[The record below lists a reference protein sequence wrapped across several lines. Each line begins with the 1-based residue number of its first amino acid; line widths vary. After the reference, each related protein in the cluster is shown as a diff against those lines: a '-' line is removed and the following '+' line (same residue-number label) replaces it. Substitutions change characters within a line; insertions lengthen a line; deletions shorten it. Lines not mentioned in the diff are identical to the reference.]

1 MIEISPFFWIIGVN
15 KINKVMNRLSIIF
28 LLLCMSLI
36 SCHSKIEEYSEPN
49 TVVAA
54 YIVHDSDVMPDLS
67 WVTQINYAFG
77 LIDQNTFDRINILN
91 EPRFEQIAA
100 LKKTNPDIKIL
111 LSLGGWG
118 AGGFSEMAA
127 DSIKRKAF
135 ALDCKRI
142 VDEYCIDGIDVDW
155 EYPSS
160 DEAGISAT
168 PGDIDNF
175 TLLLKDIR
183 EAIGNDKMLTIA
195 TIADAM
201 YVDFPAVI
209 DYLDMVNIMA
219 YDIARP
225 PYHHSPLY
233 RSSRAGRIT
242 TEEAVNAH
250 IKAGV
255 PVEKLVLGI
264 PLYGHGIDSLPD
276 YTYYADI
283 LKLENYN
290 FHWDDTAKV
299 PYMTDS
305 NGKFVLCYEDTN
317 SVKIKCDYIKE
328 NQLRGIMYWE
338 YTLDAPDLP
347 LIKTIYNTMYS
358 NED

>member
-1 MIEISPFFWIIGVN
+1 MMSKLN
-15 KINKVMNRLSIIF
+15 IIF
-28 LLLCMSLI
+28 LSLCMVLI
-36 SCHSKIEEYSEPN
+36 SCQPKIEETSEN
-49 TVVAA
+49 DAVVAA
-54 YIVHDSDVMPDLS
+54 YIVHDSDVMPDLR

-77 LIDQNTFDRINILN
+77 LVDQNTFDRIIILN
-91 EPRFEQIAA
+91 ESRFAQIAA
-100 LKKTNPDIKIL
+100 LKEENPEINIL

-127 DSIKRKAF
+127 DSVKRKAF

-142 VDEYCIDGIDVDW
+142 VDKYNIDGIDVDW

-168 PGDIDNF
+168 PDDINNF
-175 TLLLKDIR
+175 TLLIKDIR
-183 EAIGNDKMLTIA
+183 EAIGSDKILTIA
-195 TIADAM
+195 TIADAL

-233 RSSRAGRIT
+233 RSSHAGRIT
-242 TEEAVNAH
+242 TEEAVYAH

-255 PVEKLVLGI
+255 PPEKLVLGI

-283 LKLENYN
+283 LKLENYT

-305 NGKFVLCYEDTN
+305 EGKFVLCYEDTN
-317 SVKIKCDYIKE
+317 SVRIKCNYIREKK
-328 NQLRGIMYWE
+328 LRGIMYWE
-338 YTLDAPDLP
+338 YTLDAPHLP
-347 LIKTIYNTMYS
+347 LIKTIYNTMCKAD
-358 NED
+358 E

>member
-1 MIEISPFFWIIGVN
+1 MKKIGV
-15 KINKVMNRLSIIF
+15 ILFVLCLS
-28 LLLCMSLI
+28 LV
-36 SCHSKIEEYSEPN
+36 SCRSKNEKHVETN

-54 YIVHDSDVMPDLS
+54 YLVHDSEMIPDLRL
-67 WVTQINYAFG
+67 VTQINYAFG
-77 LIDQNTFDRINILN
+77 LVDQNTFDKIIILN
-91 EPRFEQIAA
+91 EPRFAQIAA

-127 DSIKRKAF
+127 DSVKRKAF

-142 VDEYCIDGIDVDW
+142 VDEYNIDGIDVDW

-168 PGDIDNF
+168 PDDIDNF
-175 TLLLKDIR
+175 TLLIKDIR
-183 EAIGNDKMLTIA
+183 EAIGVDKMLTIA
-195 TIADAM
+195 TIADAL
-201 YVDFPAVI
+201 YVDFLAVI

-219 YDIARP
+219 YDVARP

-233 RSSRAGRIT
+233 RSSHAGRIT
-242 TEEAVNAH
+242 TDEAVYAH

-255 PVEKLVLGI
+255 PAEKLVLGI

-299 PYMTDS
+299 PYMTDKD
-305 NGKFVLCYEDTN
+305 GKFVLCYEDTN
-317 SVKIKCDYIKE
+317 SVRIKCNYVRDK
-328 NQLRGIMYWE
+328 NLRGIMYWE
-338 YTLDAPDLP
+338 YTLDAPNLP

-358 NED
+358 NDGR

>member
-1 MIEISPFFWIIGVN
+1 MISPFFRLFLLIN
-15 KINKVMNRLSIIF
+15 DKKMKKISII
-28 LLLCMSLI
+28 LVAISL
-36 SCHSKIEEYSEPN
+36 SVWLGACKAKNEKRVENAP
-49 TVVAA
+49 VVAA
-54 YIVHDSDVMPDLS
+54 YLVHDSDVVPDLR
-67 WVTQINYAFG
+67 WITQINYAFG
-77 LIDQNTFDRINILN
+77 LVDQNTFDKIIILN
-91 EPRFEQIAA
+91 EKRFEQIAS
-100 LKKTNPDIKIL
+100 LKQTNPDIKIL

-127 DSIKRKAF
+127 DSSKRRQF
-135 ALDCKRI
+135 ANDCKRI
-142 VDEYCIDGIDVDW
+142 VDKYQIDGIDVDW

-168 PGDIDNF
+168 PSDVDNF
-175 TLLLKDIR
+175 TLLIKDIR
-183 EAIGNDKMLTIA
+183 EAIGNNKMLTIA
-195 TIADAM
+195 TIADAL

-219 YDIARP
+219 YDVARP

-233 RSSRAGRIT
+233 RSSHAGRIT
-242 TEEAVNAH
+242 TDEAVYAH

-255 PVEKLVLGI
+255 PAEKLVLGI

-283 LKLENYN
+283 LKLENYT

-305 NGKFVLCYEDTN
+305 EGKFVLCYEDTN
-317 SVKIKCDYIKE
+317 SVRIKCNYIKDK
-328 NQLRGIMYWE
+328 NLRGIMYWE
-338 YTLDAPDLP
+338 YTLDAPHLP
-347 LIKTIYNTMYS
+347 LIKTIYNTM
-358 NED
+358 NQADE